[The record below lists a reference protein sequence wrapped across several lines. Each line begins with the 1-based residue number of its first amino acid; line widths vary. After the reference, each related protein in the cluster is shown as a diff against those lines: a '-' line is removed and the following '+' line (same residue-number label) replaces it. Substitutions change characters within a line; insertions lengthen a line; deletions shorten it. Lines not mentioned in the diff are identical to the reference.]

1 MGKSGTAVFFRRK
14 TNKNK
19 RKEVCVMK
27 KLLLSAVFALCLC
40 VSFAAEKIPF
50 TGLEEANH
58 IAGPAVTEKLLE
70 GKIVLFDYWGLDCPP
85 CRDSMP
91 KLQALW
97 KKYGPKYLVIIASES
112 WGSNREQI
120 KAYIK
125 RNGITFCIY
134 QGATY
139 NKFVPRGVPHAA
151 LFGADGKLVK
161 MDHPGR
167 LYQEV
172 AKLCDALKK
181 AETAEK

>member
-1 MGKSGTAVFFRRK
+1 MTAYIGSGLADNV
-14 TNKNK
+14 
-19 RKEVCVMK
+19 
-27 KLLLSAVFALCLC
+27 LCLRRNG
-40 VSFAAEKIPF
+40 AAGELVEHVLVR
-50 TGLEEANH
+50 GAHLVE
-58 IAGPAVTEKLLE
+58 EKLLE